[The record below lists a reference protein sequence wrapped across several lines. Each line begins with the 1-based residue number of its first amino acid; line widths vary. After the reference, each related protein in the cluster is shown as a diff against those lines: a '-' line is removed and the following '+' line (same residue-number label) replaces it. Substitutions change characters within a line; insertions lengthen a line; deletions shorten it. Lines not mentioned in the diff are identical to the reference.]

1 MTGRR
6 ALGWAIVALVG
17 WVAASACSRGD
28 PPQIRDAPKPTPTP
42 AARPL
47 TLLDC
52 VLGVA
57 VRTRQGG
64 LTPEAA
70 ARLCHGSVSP
80 TEVETSWEVRTPFPD
95 LSIIGDRAS
104 RPTEP
109 ALQYSMTIDLGA
121 RVVLRTL
128 AAELGPYS
136 TVAESKTSSVGF
148 NAPGATG
155 QVFAELLSSK
165 VLPDAPVI
173 RVVAR
178 ARHLAR

>member
-1 MTGRR
+1 MTGHR
-6 ALGWAIVALVG
+6 ALSWAIVAFAG
-17 WVAASACSRGD
+17 WLAASACSRGD
-28 PPQIRDAPKPTPTP
+28 APQTRDAPKPTPASRP
-42 AARPL
+42 A

-70 ARLCHGSVSP
+70 ARLCHGSVSS
-80 TEVETSWEVRTPFPD
+80 TEVATSWEVRTPFSD

-109 ALQYSMTIDLGA
+109 ALQYSMTIDPGA
-121 RVVLRTL
+121 RVPLRAL
-128 AAELGPYS
+128 ATELGPYS

-178 ARHLAR
+178 APQFSPP